1 MRTATS
7 NQEQL
12 GEFAHWASADP
23 AVPIAGCKESS
34 AYGELCNHIMRGCVG
49 EVAFTPSTLVV
60 KELGPRAAQQRLC
73 RELTCAK
80 DKSDWMVDAELRAIL
95 GGMQG
100 SLKSLASGLRCYIAF
115 VGMGHVANVLAAC
128 DRFVC
133 AAHMFPSVSCFFPPS
148 REILL
153 AWSTLF
159 RCGGTFKNYLNF
171 VKTGC
176 IITRQCTEVRVFAA
190 HISTRRRVF
199 VFARFSL
206 ILQLRRRRP
215 ASSRRGGSAKG
226 SPSG

>member
-1 MRTATS
+1 MRIATS
-7 NQEQL
+7 DQVKW
-12 GEFAHWASADP
+12 GEAAHGASTAS
-23 AVPIAGCKESS
+23 AVPIAGCKERS
-34 AYGELCNHIMRGCVG
+34 ACGELCHHIMRGCVN
-49 EVAFTPSTLVV
+49 EVVFTPPTLVV

-115 VGMGHVANVLAAC
+115 VGAGHVENVSATC
-128 DRFVC
+128 ECFVC
-133 AAHMFPSVSCFFPPS
+133 SAHMFPSVSRFFPPS

-153 AWSTLF
+153 TWSTIF

-176 IITRQCTEVRVFAA
+176 IITRQCTEVQAYVVYVG
-190 HISTRRRVF
+190 TRCRALF
-199 VFARFSL
+199 FPGF
-206 ILQLRRRRP
+206 P
-215 ASSRRGGSAKG
+215 
-226 SPSG
+226 